1 METLA
6 LEAVAVVEL
15 GADEVK
21 KALFITQQGK
31 AFVVET
37 LVAFAAF
44 GVKIHFVAQSR
55 AAPAHHTHPD
65 IRFSGIFGQL
75 EHAFYT
81 FGGFF
86 TDGNH
91 GGGCWISAQK

>member
-6 LEAVAVVEL
+6 LEAIAVVEL
-15 GADEVK
+15 GADQVK
-21 KALFITQQGK
+21 EALFIAEEGET
-31 AFVVET
+31 FVVEA
-37 LVAFAAF
+37 LVAFGAF

-55 AAPAHHTHPD
+55 TAPAHHTHPD
-65 IRFSGIFGQL
+65 VGFSGIFGQL
-75 EHAFYT
+75 EHVFYT

-91 GGGCWISAQK
+91 GGGDW